1 MAHEPI
7 KTKAGT
13 QLPLIDLKGKPYL
26 QVAHRLVWF
35 REEHGDWSIDTDI
48 TGDETVTLAKATIKD
63 ETGRVIATA
72 HKREHKVHF
81 QDHAEKAETG
91 AIGRALAL
99 CGYGTQFA
107 PDMDEGDSIVDSPVA
122 RPTKSAEP
130 EYATEK
136 QVMMLAKLKQQLGLP
151 PLDIEKMGAM
161 TKAQAST
168 YIDQMMKKVD
178 EQNAT
183 PELVEEETPP
193 SPRIPNEINLDEI
206 DFS

>member
-26 QVAHRLVWF
+26 QVAHRLVWM
-35 REEHGDWSIDTDI
+35 REEHQDWSIETEI
-48 TGDETVTLAKATIKD
+48 NGDETVTIAKAIIKD
-63 ETGRVIATA
+63 ATGRIIATA

-107 PDMDEGDSIVDSPVA
+107 PDMDEGDRIVDSPVA
-122 RPTKSAEP
+122 RTTKAADP

-136 QVMMLAKLKQQLGLP
+136 QVIMLAKLKEQLGLP
-151 PLDIEKMGAM
+151 PLDLAKMGAM
-161 TKAQAST
+161 TKYEASKF
-168 YIDQMMKKVD
+168 IDQMMKKV
-178 EQNAT
+178 EEKNAAKE
-183 PELVEEETPP
+183 PEEETPP
-193 SPRIPNEINLDEI
+193 PPSVPDEI
-206 DFS
+206 DLDDIDFN